1 MISPMR
7 INDFFVF
14 SILFLILFCE
24 SVCPQSKKTIILVRH
39 AEKDVSSTADPGDPN
54 LSAEGLQR
62 AERLAEKIK
71 KYRPGAIYST
81 NYLRTLDTAAPMAK
95 QRKLKVQIYDAKKP
109 DDLIGLIMKSRTKR
123 FLIVGHSN
131 SIPALANLLIKKNLF
146 QSLDESEYGTIWIIR
161 IKSDKEP
168 RTEILQY

>member
-1 MISPMR
+1 
-7 INDFFVF
+7 
-14 SILFLILFCE
+14 
-24 SVCPQSKKTIILVRH
+24 
-39 AEKDVSSTADPGDPN
+39 
-54 LSAEGLQR
+54 
-62 AERLAEKIK
+62 
-71 KYRPGAIYST
+71 
-81 NYLRTLDTAAPMAK
+81 MAK